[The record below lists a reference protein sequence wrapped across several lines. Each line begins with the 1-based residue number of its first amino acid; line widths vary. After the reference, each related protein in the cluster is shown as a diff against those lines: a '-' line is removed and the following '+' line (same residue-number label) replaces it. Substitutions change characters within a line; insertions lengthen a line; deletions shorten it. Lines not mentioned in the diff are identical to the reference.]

1 MTTGV
6 AGDYIEDILNA
17 LLDIQDF
24 IAEYSYEQFVNDRK
38 TQYAVIRAIEI
49 IGEASKN
56 LPLEIREKYR
66 AVPWRDM
73 ATMRDRLIHGYFGVD
88 LIILWDTAQQDI
100 PLLSRFSN
108 LSLVRLSN
116 LPFK

>member
-1 MTTGV
+1 MSDWE

-17 LLDIQDF
+17 MLDIEEF
-24 IAEYSYEQFVNDRK
+24 TAEYSYDRFINDRK

-56 LPLEIREKYR
+56 VPAKIREKYQHI
-66 AVPWRDM
+66 PWRDM

-88 LIILWDTAQQDI
+88 PIIVWDTIKQDI
-100 PLLSRFSN
+100 PPLIPMFRSILAEME
-108 LSLVRLSN
+108 
-116 LPFK
+116 

>member
-1 MTTGV
+1 MSDRE

-17 LLDIQDF
+17 MLDIEEF
-24 IAEYSYEQFVNDRK
+24 TAEYSYDRFINDRK

-56 LPLEIREKYR
+56 VPAKIREKYR
-66 AVPWRDM
+66 HIPWRDM

-88 LIILWDTAQQDI
+88 PIIVWDTIKQDI
-100 PLLSRFSN
+100 PPLIPMFRSILAEME
-108 LSLVRLSN
+108 
-116 LPFK
+116 

>member
-1 MTTGV
+1 MSSRDE
-6 AGDYIEDILNA
+6 GDYIEDIFDA
-17 LLDIQDF
+17 MLDIQEF
-24 IAEYSYEQFVNDRK
+24 TAEYSYDQFVNDRK

-100 PLLSRFSN
+100 PLLS
-108 LSLVRLSN
+108 
-116 LPFK
+116 

>member
-1 MTTGV
+1 MTTRI

-17 LLDIQDF
+17 MLDIQEF
-24 IAEYSYEQFVNDRK
+24 IAEYSYDRFVNDRK

-88 LIILWDTAQQDI
+88 LIILWDTVQQDI
-100 PLLSRFSN
+100 PPLI
-108 LSLVRLSN
+108 
-116 LPFK
+116 PMFKSILAEIE

>member
-56 LPLEIREKYR
+56 LPLEIREKISGCTMERYGYHAR
-66 AVPWRDM
+66 QANSWIFWRGSDNFVGHR
-73 ATMRDRLIHGYFGVD
+73 TTGYPPSCPDFQ
-88 LIILWDTAQQDI
+88 IY
-100 PLLSRFSN
+100 P
-108 LSLVRLSN
+108 
-116 LPFK
+116 

>member
-1 MTTGV
+1 MSSRD
-6 AGDYIEDILNA
+6 AGDYIEDIFDA
-17 LLDIQDF
+17 MLDIQEF
-24 IAEYSYEQFVNDRK
+24 TAEYSYDQFVNDRK

-66 AVPWRDM
+66 NVPWREM

-88 LIILWDTAQQDI
+88 LLILWDTVQQDI
-100 PLLSRFSN
+100 PPLIPIFRSLLSEIE
-108 LSLVRLSN
+108 
-116 LPFK
+116 